1 MSGSDGSLHL
11 ESDRRLRAILDN
23 SFEFIGLLDVD
34 GILIEVNKGALDF
47 CGLDIS
53 EVINKPF
60 WETAWWVHSKEMQKQ
75 LREGI
80 KKAAQGEFV
89 RFEATHLDKNKVL
102 YHIDF
107 SLNPVRGKEG
117 AVIYIIPEGRDITER
132 KKREMELE
140 TYHHNL
146 EKLIKER
153 TALLESDIAQ
163 RKKTEELLRE
173 SEKRLND
180 MFDSAND
187 GILIADI
194 ESKRFIICNNMM
206 CKMLGYNRNE
216 LLALG
221 IYDIHPQEDLPVII
235 DKFEKLN
242 NKTITIA
249 RDIPL
254 KRKDGNVIY
263 ADITSSSIIIE
274 GRRCSAGFFRDIGY
288 RRDYEIALRES
299 EEKFR
304 SIFEGS
310 SIGMA
315 IASIEGRWLQV
326 NETFCRMLGY
336 AQDELLSK
344 SISEVTHPEDIKKSL
359 EYMQRMTLGEIKH
372 YQLERRYLD
381 KYGNVVWAILNAS
394 LIRDEEN
401 KPLYFVGVIQD
412 VTERKKM
419 EQALSE
425 AKDNLELRVQKRTNE
440 LALKN
445 VELQEEIRSRAEKE
459 AQISSLQKQVE
470 FILGAT
476 NTGLDIIDSDYNMRY
491 INASWEKIYG
501 PYQGRKCYEYFMG
514 KKFPCPGC
522 AIKKALETKK
532 SVVSEETLGREN
544 NRPIEVTTI
553 PFQDQNGEWLVAEIN
568 VDISERKK
576 QEDALR
582 QSEQRYHNIIS
593 TITDY
598 IYTVHLWEG
607 QTIGV
612 VHGEA
617 CLAVTG
623 YSAKEFDDDA
633 YLWIN
638 MVFEGDRAIVQKW
651 VLDITTGNKPGP
663 IEHRIIRKDGQMR
676 WIRNTPVYHYDNQG
690 KLSYYEGVVQDITE
704 HKQAEQ
710 ERIRLEAISSIIEG
724 MPDAILVLDNS
735 GKIIDFNRAL
745 TVNYGI
751 DREII
756 GKDFELL
763 LPKKY
768 RKCLKDASG
777 RFIFQDAHSNIE
789 VALIGKDRV
798 EIPVLIDSSSFFNP
812 NRKDYNVIIV
822 ITNITEL
829 KKIEKMK
836 DDFMN
841 TISHEL
847 RTPLSAVKEAV
858 TLVADGITG
867 SIDNDKKECLEIAKS
882 NIDRLVRLISDMLDM
897 QKIAAEKMPLDF
909 TKNNIN
915 EIIKHVY
922 KSMLVL
928 ASAKKLRLALE
939 LDDSIPMLDTDKD
952 RIEQVLANLL
962 NNAIKFSNKGEIRI
976 SSFRN
981 GDCVRVSV
989 SDTGIG
995 ISSEDLPRLFKK
1007 FEQIKSRTQGT
1018 GLGLVIAKEIIELHG
1033 GRIWAESNLSKG
1045 TTITFELPIK

>member
-522 AIKKALETKK
+522 AIKKA
-532 SVVSEETLGREN
+532 
-544 NRPIEVTTI
+544 P
-553 PFQDQNGEWLVAEIN
+553 
-568 VDISERKK
+568 
-576 QEDALR
+576 
-582 QSEQRYHNIIS
+582 
-593 TITDY
+593 
-598 IYTVHLWEG
+598 
-607 QTIGV
+607 
-612 VHGEA
+612 
-617 CLAVTG
+617 
-623 YSAKEFDDDA
+623 
-633 YLWIN
+633 
-638 MVFEGDRAIVQKW
+638 
-651 VLDITTGNKPGP
+651 
-663 IEHRIIRKDGQMR
+663 
-676 WIRNTPVYHYDNQG
+676 RN
-690 KLSYYEGVVQDITE
+690 
-704 HKQAEQ
+704 
-710 ERIRLEAISSIIEG
+710 
-724 MPDAILVLDNS
+724 
-735 GKIIDFNRAL
+735 
-745 TVNYGI
+745 
-751 DREII
+751 
-756 GKDFELL
+756 
-763 LPKKY
+763 
-768 RKCLKDASG
+768 
-777 RFIFQDAHSNIE
+777 
-789 VALIGKDRV
+789 
-798 EIPVLIDSSSFFNP
+798 
-812 NRKDYNVIIV
+812 
-822 ITNITEL
+822 
-829 KKIEKMK
+829 
-836 DDFMN
+836 
-841 TISHEL
+841 
-847 RTPLSAVKEAV
+847 
-858 TLVADGITG
+858 
-867 SIDNDKKECLEIAKS
+867 
-882 NIDRLVRLISDMLDM
+882 
-897 QKIAAEKMPLDF
+897 
-909 TKNNIN
+909 
-915 EIIKHVY
+915 
-922 KSMLVL
+922 
-928 ASAKKLRLALE
+928 
-939 LDDSIPMLDTDKD
+939 
-952 RIEQVLANLL
+952 
-962 NNAIKFSNKGEIRI
+962 
-976 SSFRN
+976 
-981 GDCVRVSV
+981 
-989 SDTGIG
+989 
-995 ISSEDLPRLFKK
+995 
-1007 FEQIKSRTQGT
+1007 
-1018 GLGLVIAKEIIELHG
+1018 
-1033 GRIWAESNLSKG
+1033 
-1045 TTITFELPIK
+1045 